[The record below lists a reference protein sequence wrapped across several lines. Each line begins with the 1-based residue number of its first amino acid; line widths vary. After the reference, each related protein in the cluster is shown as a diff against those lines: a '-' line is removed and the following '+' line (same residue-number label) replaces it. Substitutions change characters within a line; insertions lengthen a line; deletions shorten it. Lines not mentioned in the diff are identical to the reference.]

1 MLEVTNGLEQQF
13 SQLLAQ
19 LSAVII
25 HLFDSSVTLNQ
36 AVLRHGTHGFAL
48 EVTSACNA
56 LNLTWLSITAFA
68 LIPTD
73 WKMRVLGAVAI
84 LFIIQTANIAR
95 LIILLYVGE
104 MVTIET
110 FNFIHEQVFVLVL
123 HLLVIILFFIW
134 LQWLSQHEKLYYEKL
149 SA

>member
-1 MLEVTNGLEQQF
+1 MTRFILYYFTIAFLGLCLLMLEVTNGLEQQF

-36 AVLRHGTHGFAL
+36 AVLRHGTRGFAL

-84 LFIIQTANIAR
+84 LVHYPN
-95 LIILLYVGE
+95 G
-104 MVTIET
+104 
-110 FNFIHEQVFVLVL
+110 
-123 HLLVIILFFIW
+123 
-134 LQWLSQHEKLYYEKL
+134 
-149 SA
+149 

>member
-1 MLEVTNGLEQQF
+1 MLEITNGLEQQF

-25 HLFDSSVTLNQ
+25 HLFDNSVTLEQ
-36 AVLRHGTHGFAL
+36 AVLRHGTHGFAI

-68 LIPTD
+68 LVPTN
-73 WKMRVLGAVAI
+73 WKMRILGVVAI

-110 FNFIHEQVFVLVL
+110 FNFIHDNLFVLIL
-123 HLLVIILFFIW
+123 HLFVIIIFFMW
-134 LQWLSQHEKLYYEKL
+134 LQWLSQHKKLYYEKL
-149 SA
+149 PA